1 MTAWAA
7 TARARAGS
15 GVRLPWILLAAP
27 LAVVVGV
34 LAATSPWILICAGAT
49 VAGALAILRWPLQ
62 SLLALLALRAT
73 SKSQFLDLLVVLAG
87 TLALAVAAPRLGG
100 RRVWLPFG
108 ILLLLALPT
117 VPFHPSPDEGAAPA
131 WLFLP
136 KIHLAY
142 LPRMS
147 VELLLW
153 LRLASVLV
161 AFLLGCWVVRSER
174 DMNRVVVAMLVS
186 AVVPIVWAL
195 GQFASGHF
203 KIRAGVKAVEGPF
216 SHPDYFALY
225 LVVVL
230 IVCVVALF
238 EVRRVAHR
246 LMLYALFAL
255 SAFCLLETY
264 MRGAWIGFALG
275 LVVLGLLRYR
285 SLFAVGAL
293 LLVVAAVSFPGTV
306 HKVEQRFGDLSTRSA
321 ASANN
326 SWTWRTG
333 QWRRMLHFGSDRPL
347 TGQGFGSYSRVTVKE
362 FGTEDPHY
370 GTIFDPKH
378 PLTSVRGFGAHNDY
392 VRMFVEMG
400 VPGLLLWVGV
410 LVGLLASAL
419 RARRLPAV
427 APWGCAGAAVMV
439 AFILMSGG
447 TNVQASTAVLLY
459 VGALVGSLA
468 GATEVLSRAR
478 VEKES
483 ASDAPAVAVG

>member
-15 GVRLPWILLAAP
+15 GLRLPWVLLGGA
-27 LAVVVGV
+27 LALGVGV

-49 VAGALAILRWPLQ
+49 VAAALAILRWPLQ

-100 RRVWLPFG
+100 RRVWLPFMV
-108 ILLLLALPT
+108 LLLLALPT
-117 VPFHPSPDEGAAPA
+117 VPFHPSVDEGAAPA

-142 LPRMS
+142 LPRLS
-147 VELLLW
+147 VELVLW

-161 AFLLGCWVVRSER
+161 VFLLGCWVVRNER
-174 DMNRVVVAMLVS
+174 DMRRVVVATLVS
-186 AVVPIVWAL
+186 AVVPVLWAL
-195 GQFASGHF
+195 SQFASGHF
-203 KIRAGVKAVEGPF
+203 QIRANVKAIEGPF
-216 SHPDYFALY
+216 SHPDYFGLY

-238 EVRRVAHR
+238 ETRRVAHR
-246 LMLYALFAL
+246 VMLSVLFAL
-255 SAFCLLETY
+255 AAFCLLETY
-264 MRGAWIGFALG
+264 MRGAWIGFALS

-285 SLFAVGAL
+285 SLFVVGAL
-293 LLVVAAVSFPGTV
+293 LLVIASVSFPGTV
-306 HKVEQRFGDLSTRSA
+306 HKVEQRFGDLAARSA
-321 ASANN
+321 ASSDN
-326 SWTWRTG
+326 SWKWRTG
-333 QWRRMLHFGSDRPL
+333 QWGRMLHLGSHKPL
-347 TGQGFGSYSRVTVKE
+347 TGQGFGSYSRMTVKE

-400 VPGLLLWVGV
+400 VPGLLLWGGV
-410 LVGLLASAL
+410 LVGMLVTAL
-419 RARRLPAV
+419 RARRLPGL
-427 APWGCAGAAVMV
+427 APWACAGVAIMV
-439 AFILMSGG
+439 AFIVMSAG

-459 VGALVGSLA
+459 VGAFMGALA

-478 VEKES
+478 EKKR
-483 ASDAPAVAVG
+483 ASDAPAAAVA